1 MKLEQQTQEYTD
13 LKKEFLVNEL
23 KEKLDILD
31 KYKVFAELERRVLKP
46 AKLNINKHSDIHIE
60 YRVKRKAKT
69 PVSIVFKA
77 RYKNKTDKLK
87 NLQPESFKLTKES
100 EVSPSQENNNL
111 PEQDRKVASKWLNE
125 LKDGLKR

>member
-1 MKLEQQTQEYTD
+1 MDEYVIMCWD
-13 LKKEFLVNEL
+13 L
-23 KEKLDILD
+23 
-31 KYKVFAELERRVLKP
+31 Y
-46 AKLNINKHSDIHIE
+46 DIHIE

-111 PEQDRKVASKWLNE
+111 PKQDRKVASKWLNE
-125 LKDGLKR
+125 LKNGL